1 MRAKRGPA
9 LWLLQGRSS
18 HADHGAE
25 AWNNKRKRAEN
36 PAFTGG
42 ASGSAEG
49 VLYIILSKEIGNAG
63 LQKKLTTGR
72 SFTSNFCGMLFDY
85 YINNV

>member
-1 MRAKRGPA
+1 VRAKRSPA
-9 LWLLQGRSS
+9 LWLLQGRSP
-18 HADHGAE
+18 HANNGTE

-49 VLYIILSKEIGNAG
+49 VLYIILSKETGNAG
-63 LQKKLTTGR
+63 LQKKLTTGW